1 MTTMNI
7 SSLGTTFSITF
18 RNTGCGDELT
28 TWVCETVQVYR
39 EQLED
44 LRKMSHI
51 EILHHGQALVY
62 KQD

>member
-1 MTTMNI
+1 MATMAV
-7 SSLGTTFSITF
+7 SSMGTTFSITF
-18 RNTGCGDELT
+18 RNVKRGNEIT

-44 LRKMSHI
+44 LRSMNHI

-62 KQD
+62 CEN